1 MFDIEDNLK
10 KLPDKPGIYLHKD
23 EYGEVI
29 YVGKASSLRKRV
41 RQYFRSQ
48 SRHDPKIAALVSH
61 IAEFETI
68 VTQTEMEALILENTL
83 IKKYLPKYNVMLRDD
98 KTYPYIKITLGEE
111 WPRIEKTRV
120 LRNDGSK
127 YFGPYA
133 DVKSVNRI
141 IELLRDVYRLKR
153 CRTAKFPEGAKL
165 CMYGHIGRCRG
176 FCCAAA
182 DRDEYMADIDSV
194 IAFLKG
200 KNKETLGLLKH
211 QMEEAAAALDFEK
224 AAYWRDTI
232 IAANSVIEKQR
243 VDLLSSGNMDIV
255 LAADH
260 GAGNSDAGTR
270 TPAAQVTVFFVRDGR
285 LSGREIHHLDA
296 PTLSTKEEVVSAF
309 MLQYYINQTIVP
321 KEILLESHIPDE
333 ALLQEM
339 LTKNA
344 GRAVKIEVPAR
355 GEKRALLKLALND
368 VSETS
373 KLMLDMIERGK
384 EKARALSAELAD
396 AHGLPAPRGGENA
409 PLRIEAYDIS
419 NTGGADSVGAM
430 VVFEGERPV
439 KNAYRR
445 FRIRGDVR
453 GDDYAA
459 MQEVL
464 YRRLRREQD
473 GAKGFERLPDVILVD
488 GGKGHVTAAL
498 QITEAIGADVRVAGM
513 VKDDRH
519 RTRGLVTAAGDEI
532 DLRSKPELF
541 HLVGNIQEEVHRFV
555 IEYHRGARKAKAVRS
570 QLDEINGVG
579 EKRRNA
585 LLMAFGSIDAIR
597 AADKEALAA
606 VPGMNARSA
615 RAVREYFDNNG
626 PPR

>member
-1 MFDIEDNLK
+1 
-10 KLPDKPGIYLHKD
+10 
-23 EYGEVI
+23 
-29 YVGKASSLRKRV
+29 
-41 RQYFRSQ
+41 
-48 SRHDPKIAALVSH
+48 
-61 IAEFETI
+61 
-68 VTQTEMEALILENTL
+68 
-83 IKKYLPKYNVMLRDD
+83 
-98 KTYPYIKITLGEE
+98 
-111 WPRIEKTRV
+111 
-120 LRNDGSK
+120 
-127 YFGPYA
+127 
-133 DVKSVNRI
+133 
-141 IELLRDVYRLKR
+141 
-153 CRTAKFPEGAKL
+153 
-165 CMYGHIGRCRG
+165 MYGHIGTCRG
-176 FCCAAA
+176 FCCAAV
-182 DRDEYMADIDSV
+182 DRDEYLADIDSV
-194 IAFLKG
+194 VAFLKG

-211 QMEEAAAALDFEK
+211 NMEEAAAALDFEK

-232 IAANSVIEKQR
+232 LAANSVIEKQR

-255 LAADH
+255 LAAEPD
-260 GAGNSDAGTR
+260 AGNSGGQTGAPAR

-296 PTLSTKEEVVSAF
+296 PSLPSKEEVVSAF

-333 ALLQEM
+333 ELLQEM
-339 LTKNA
+339 LTENA
-344 GRAVKIEVPAR
+344 GRTVKIEVPAR

-373 KLMLDMIERGK
+373 KLMLDMIERGR

-396 AHGLPAPRGGENA
+396 ALGLPAPRGGENA

-439 KNAYRR
+439 KKAYRR
-445 FRIRGDVR
+445 FRIRGDVQ

-473 GAKGFERLPDVILVD
+473 GSKGFERLPDVILVD
-488 GGKGHVTAAL
+488 GGKGHVSAAL
-498 QITEAIGADVRVAGM
+498 QITEAMGADVRVAGM

-519 RTRGLVTAAGDEI
+519 RTRGLVTSGGDEI
-532 DLRSKPELF
+532 DLRSSPELF

-585 LLMAFGSIDAIR
+585 LLMAFGSIEAIR
-597 AADKEALAA
+597 AADEEALAA
-606 VPGMNARSA
+606 VPGMNAKAA
-615 RAVREYFDNNG
+615 RAVREFFDKEASASS
-626 PPR
+626 